1 MQNTTKARDG
11 SGRGERTDSMI
22 AASASK
28 LSTADLNN
36 LMRALEID
44 VVALTEILVPR
55 GHRAEMGMIDTPA
68 IHYNLKGSG
77 RISINRGPNMPLM
90 PHVLIIV
97 PPNTPFSIEVDGG
110 DGAPRLI
117 NRDCWKRDEEG
128 LLRVAVP
135 NEKPE
140 VVQICGFFNASF
152 GQSVGLF
159 RDLREPVVE
168 QFEPSDKI
176 DGKLREA
183 MDELLSQ
190 EVGMG
195 AMTASL
201 LKQVIIALA
210 RRSLRSSQS
219 WTDRFS
225 ILADRQ
231 ITRAFAD
238 MVARPGAAHTV
249 QSLAYSASLSRSAFM
264 ARFSEIFGR
273 SPMAILRDL
282 RMRQAALDLTT
293 TTTPVDVVA
302 HNAGYESRS
311 SFVRAFRKAYNVD
324 PSEYRQSVKN
334 VEGDRDA

>member
-1 MQNTTKARDG
+1 MQNTAKSRAG
-11 SGRGERTDSMI
+11 GGQGERTDSMI

-28 LSTADLNN
+28 LAIADLNN

-44 VVALTEILVPR
+44 VVALTEMLIPS
-55 GHRAEMGMIDTPA
+55 GYRAEMGTIDAPA
-68 IHYNLKGSG
+68 IHYTISGRG
-77 RISINRGPNMPLM
+77 RISIGNGPSMSLE
-90 PHVLIIV
+90 PHLLIIK
-97 PPNTPFSIEVDGG
+97 PPNTPFTVEVDGPSG
-110 DGAPRLI
+110 PKRLI
-117 NRDCWKRDEEG
+117 SRECWKQHDG
-128 LLRVAVP
+128 VLRIGMP
-135 NEKPE
+135 TEQPE
-140 VVQICGFFNASF
+140 VIQICGFFNASF

-159 RDLREPVVE
+159 RELREPVVE
-168 QFEPSDKI
+168 KFEPTDKI
-176 DGKLREA
+176 DLKLREA
-183 MDELLSQ
+183 VEELCAQ
-190 EVGMG
+190 EIGMG

-201 LKQVIIALA
+201 LKQVIVALV
-210 RRSLRSSQS
+210 RRSMKSSRS

-249 QSLAYSASLSRSAFM
+249 QSLAHSASLSRSAFM
-264 ARFSEIFGR
+264 ARFSDIFGR
-273 SPMAILRDL
+273 SPMAIVRDL

-293 TTTPVDVVA
+293 TSAPVEVVA

-334 VEGDRDA
+334 SEGDKGA

>member
-1 MQNTTKARDG
+1 
-11 SGRGERTDSMI
+11 MI
-22 AASASK
+22 AVSASK

-36 LMRALEID
+36 LMQALEID

-55 GHRAEMGMIDTPA
+55 GHRVEMGMIDVPA
-68 IHYNLKGSG
+68 IHYNLAGSG
-77 RISINRGPNMPLM
+77 RMSINRGPSLQLM
-90 PHVLIIV
+90 PHLLVIV

-110 DGAPRLI
+110 DGAPRPI
-117 NRDCWKRDEEG
+117 NRDCWKRDEAG

-152 GQSVGLF
+152 GQTVGLF

-168 QFEPSDKI
+168 QFEPSDRI
-176 DGKLREA
+176 DDKLREA

-201 LKQVIIALA
+201 LKQIIIALA
-210 RRSLRSSQS
+210 RRSLKSSQS

-238 MVARPGAAHTV
+238 MVARPGAAHTI
-249 QSLAYSASLSRSAFM
+249 QSLAHSASLSRSAFM

-273 SPMAILRDL
+273 TPMAILRDL

-293 TTTPVDVVA
+293 TVTPVDVVA

-324 PSEYRQSVKN
+324 PSEYRQSVKKG
-334 VEGDRDA
+334 GDGAG